1 MRIGINGSF
10 WDKPNTGSGQYL
22 RSLLPAL
29 TQCAPENE
37 FAVIVPGRIE
47 ERAVA
52 GIPAQAYFRSEPV
65 ALSRWSENLAKVW
78 FEQVAFRRACQ
89 RERVALAHIPYF
101 ASPLFPPTRTV
112 VTIHDLIPLLLPL
125 YRGSPLVRLY
135 TRLVSSSARRAHAVI
150 ADSECSKRDIVRH
163 LGIPAER
170 VRVVYLAAD
179 ARYRPVREADRLD
192 AVRAKYRL
200 PTNFLLYLG
209 GFDQRKNARVIVEAF
224 AALPELYRSGYR
236 LALAGVPLGEDSE
249 FFPDPQ
255 RRARA
260 AGLPEDAVQ
269 FTGWVSEEDKP
280 ALYSSATAF
289 LFPSLY
295 EGFGLPPLEA
305 MACGTPVIVSNASSL
320 PEIVGE
326 AGLQVDPAMPSAWAE
341 AIRAVV
347 TDASRRA
354 EMGARGIAQ
363 AEKFSWTRAAQETL
377 AAYRLAMG

>member
-10 WDKPNTGSGQYL
+10 WDRPTTGSGQYL
-22 RSLLPAL
+22 RSLLHAL
-29 TQCAPENE
+29 AQCAPENE
-37 FAVIVPGRIE
+37 FVVITPGRIKE
-47 ERAVA
+47 HAA
-52 GIPAQAYFRSEPV
+52 GGIPPRAHLRSEPV
-65 ALSRWSENLAKVW
+65 ALGRWSENLGKVW

-89 RERVALAHIPYF
+89 REQVEIAHIPYF

-125 YRGSPLVRLY
+125 YRGSLPVRLY
-135 TRLVSSSARRAHAVI
+135 TRLVSSAARRAHVVI
-150 ADSECSKRDIVRH
+150 ADSECGKRDIVRH

-192 AVRAKYRL
+192 AVRAKYGL
-200 PTNFLLYLG
+200 PTNFFLYLG
-209 GFDQRKNARVIVEAF
+209 GFDQRKNVLVIVQAF
-224 AALPELYRSGYR
+224 AALPELYESGYR
-236 LALAGVPLGEDSE
+236 LVLAGVPLGKDSR

-260 AGLPEDAVQ
+260 AGLPDDAIR
-269 FTGWVSEEDKP
+269 FTGWVAEEDKP

-305 MACGTPVIVSNASSL
+305 MACGTPVITSNTSSL

-326 AGLQVDPAMPSAWAE
+326 AGLQVDPSMPSAWAE
-341 AIRAVV
+341 AIRAV
-347 TDASRRA
+347 TTESSRRA
-354 EMGARGIAQ
+354 EQSARGIAQ
-363 AEKFSWTRAAQETL
+363 AAKFSWTRTAQETL
-377 AAYRLAMG
+377 AAYRLAME